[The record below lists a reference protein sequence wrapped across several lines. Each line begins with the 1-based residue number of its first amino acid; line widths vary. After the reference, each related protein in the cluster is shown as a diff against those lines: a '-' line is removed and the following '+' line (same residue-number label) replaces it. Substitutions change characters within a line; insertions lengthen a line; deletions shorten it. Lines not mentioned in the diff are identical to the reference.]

1 MQKAVPPFTKTDLA
15 KYPFL
20 RETTQYVKKLDFRIE
35 DITSPELAQVLER
48 AEERLQEAIL
58 YNFVTRRPRNPDI
71 EILSFPVATMLT
83 ITTENS
89 FIKKR
94 YALAE
99 ANAAYEDLREE
110 PKDRI
115 LKIAQNFGWQIA
127 ANNSTPALPY
137 DYALGFMDYLRNTTH
152 LRDKNWKLVNRP
164 LSKGN
169 VYLGKDEIARLLKE
183 EVQKQIDKRLEVEE
197 LPKFPAKITQI
208 AEKMKT
214 LAVEEIGKPEM
225 EGFPK
230 IVQQEAFP
238 PCIQSLYQAFTSGR
252 HLSHIGRFAL
262 TTFLINIGMPT
273 QTLIDLFRNFSDF
286 NERMTRYQVEHLAGE
301 KGSHT
306 RYTPPKCET
315 LQTHGVCINPDDLC
329 RRIYHPL
336 NYYRRK
342 YKNKPAEQP
351 AKPT

>member
-1 MQKAVPPFTKTDLA
+1 MQKTAPFTKTDLA

-20 RETTQYVKKLDFRIE
+20 KETAQYVKKLDFRIE

-58 YNFVTRRPRNPDI
+58 YNFVSRRPRNPDI

-83 ITTENS
+83 RVTENL

-99 ANAAYEDLREE
+99 ANAAYADLREE
-110 PKDRI
+110 SKDRI

-127 ANNSTPALPY
+127 ANTHTPALPY
-137 DYALGFMDYLRNTTH
+137 DYSLDFVDYLRNTTH

-169 VYLGKDEIARLLKE
+169 VYLGKDEIVRLLKE
-183 EVQKQIDKRLEVEE
+183 EVQRQIDKRLEVEE
-197 LPKFPAKITQI
+197 LPKFPPQITQI
-208 AEKMKT
+208 AEKMRN

-225 EGFPK
+225 DGFPK

-238 PCIQSLYQAFTSGR
+238 PCILSLYQAFTSGR

-273 QTLIDLFRNFSDF
+273 QTLIDLFRSFSDF

-306 RYTPPKCET
+306 RYVSPKCST
-315 LQTHGVCINPDDLC
+315 LQTHGICISPGELC
-329 RRIYHPL
+329 SRIQHPL
-336 NYYRRK
+336 SYYRRRSLMLK
-342 YKNKPAEQP
+342 QH
-351 AKPT
+351 